1 MLTLSLQIVVFAFW
15 YTLLIFFILMAAHDV
30 ARTGPVAS
38 SACEALLWE
47 ASGNSLYLHVS
58 LSNRGDKHFALCPPF
73 FYGPKKSWFFSL
85 RFLLVVRTKWW
96 LTSSLYVKLII
107 FNGQIK
113 FFRQV
118 LFFFSAFEAL
128 MKNLNLHAAF
138 SLFFSLSHTYIPQVI
153 YAFYIRSWNK
163 EINRLSV
170 SGSWRNFC

>member
-118 LFFFSAFEAL
+118 LFFFFCLWSTNEKLKSACSI
-128 MKNLNLHAAF
+128 F
-138 SLFFSLSHTYIPQVI
+138 SLFLSLTHIHSTGNICILY
-153 YAFYIRSWNK
+153 
-163 EINRLSV
+163 
-170 SGSWRNFC
+170 